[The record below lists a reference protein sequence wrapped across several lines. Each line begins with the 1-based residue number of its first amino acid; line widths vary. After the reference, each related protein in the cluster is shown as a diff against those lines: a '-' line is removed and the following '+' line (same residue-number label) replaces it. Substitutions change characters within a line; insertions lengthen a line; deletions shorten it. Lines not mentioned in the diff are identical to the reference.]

1 MARGLIFFNAQS
13 RTTSTLLST
22 CIATLSLSPTK
33 CQQMHIPLISPL
45 YRPSTR
51 FFCKCSH
58 THSVEHPID
67 MTTYPIDMTTYK
79 EAFSRRMAM
88 AGLKPHHRIA
98 LGVSGGPDSL
108 ALCVLTAD
116 WKTGDQN
123 AVGDGDE
130 FIDGLLAIIIDHGLR
145 EESREEAKMV
155 SSRVSD
161 MGIRCEIVRCSWLDG
176 RPKKGHLQEAAR
188 DMRYQIFQNVCMQ
201 HHIGALLVAHHADDQ
216 AELFIIRFSRNSGV
230 LGLAGMA
237 FTSQIFSTHTHS
249 YNKVSKNHSILL
261 VRPLL
266 EFSKE
271 DMYKIC
277 QGGNQDWVEDP
288 TNRSPLFA
296 RNRIR
301 MSLGNLSSCIFKSE
315 LQAVISTCRKTRSY
329 VDHICSDLINR
340 TVTIVND
347 GYAVI
352 DLEILNPS
360 KVEGICLTKFLAL
373 VLQFI
378 SQRQRPIRG
387 SASKLLLDYIRT
399 FPCKTSFTVA
409 GCFLCPAPRSRG
421 AKALVCCSVD
431 CPLPSKME
439 LIQTYSNGEQTHCV
453 SNIEPIIAD
462 AKSYSDQLVPDAS
475 KVHFL
480 DVTSDSVLSEAKRFN
495 IVSESTYRNIL
506 LLQREE
512 IEHFKVEA
520 KVTSEHEVQH
530 VSASPS
536 EPLQP
541 GQLCYF
547 MNRFF
552 VTWKLNKEITKNSF
566 PKEVCGDWGLEGK
579 SWNGQCTC
587 CIAGDDMVVEVRH
600 MIESDWLYL
609 AKLSKGQSLENV
621 QQERVLLCDETQQI
635 TEKMNLC
642 LNHASVSAQRA
653 HQSLKSIPV
662 AARRSLPVLVNNHG
676 QLLSIPSIN
685 FSHCPCLIASAVFD
699 PKVPLGGGYSSFF

>member
-33 CQQMHIPLISPL
+33 CQQMHIPLMSPL

-58 THSVEHPID
+58 THSVEH
-67 MTTYPIDMTTYK
+67 PIDMTTYK

-98 LGVSGGPDSL
+98 LGVSGGPDSM

-123 AVGDGDE
+123 AAGDGDE
-130 FIDGLLAIIIDHGLR
+130 FIDGLLAIIVDHGLR

-161 MGIRCEIVRCSWLDG
+161 MGIRCEIDRCSWLDG

-315 LQAVISTCRKTRSY
+315 LQAIISTCRKTRSY

-360 KVEGICLTKFLAL
+360 KVEDICLTKFLAL

-399 FPCKTSFTVA
+399 FPCKTSLTAA

-439 LIQTYSNGEQTHCV
+439 LIQTYSNGEQTHFV
-453 SNIEPIIAD
+453 SNIEQIIAD
-462 AKSYSDQLVPDAS
+462 AKSYTDQLVPDAS

-480 DVTSDSVLSEAKRFN
+480 DVTSDSVLTEAKRFN

-512 IEHFKVEA
+512 IEHFK
-520 KVTSEHEVQH
+520 TGCIL
-530 VSASPS
+530 PS
-536 EPLQP
+536 CQRD
-541 GQLCYF
+541 QVWRMF
-547 MNRFF
+547 NR
-552 VTWKLNKEITKNSF
+552 
-566 PKEVCGDWGLEGK
+566 
-579 SWNGQCTC
+579 
-587 CIAGDDMVVEVRH
+587 
-600 MIESDWLYL
+600 
-609 AKLSKGQSLENV
+609 KG
-621 QQERVLLCDETQQI
+621 
-635 TEKMNLC
+635 
-642 LNHASVSAQRA
+642 
-653 HQSLKSIPV
+653 
-662 AARRSLPVLVNNHG
+662 SLPVLVNNHG
-676 QLLSIPSIN
+676 QLLSIPHYYFISIN

-699 PKVPLGGGYSSFF
+699 PKEAHISFQVCIKPSCKFCRVGSESVQWLCRALVLYMQNISEICNLNNWPYATLQNQGWYEISLQTFLHLNSILASSESHVNIKLSSSHDASQLVPGVTAVIKNSVLFPGHSGSYSLTTKQL